1 MQTQK
6 IVEVNEND
14 FIMNPKAKDSG
25 ENEYYSLV
33 DTGDFVDTNNNS
45 RVLEK
50 NINKAIAKKLIR
62 EDGSVRYLVKI
73 NNAGKLYNPISIYG
87 QEKPNTFLDKVCK
100 TDSKFKDVNAKAFNL
115 YISFLTTKNL
125 SYLHNAERELG

>member
-1 MQTQK
+1 MKTQK
-6 IVEVNEND
+6 ITEVNEDD
-14 FIMNPKAKDSG
+14 FIMNPKAKDPV
-25 ENEYYSLV
+25 ENEYYCLV
-33 DTGDFVDTNNNS
+33 DTGDFIDTNKNS
-45 RVLEK
+45 RLLEK
-50 NINKAIAKKLIR
+50 NTEKALAKKIIR
-62 EDGSVRYLVKI
+62 EDGSIRYLVKI

-100 TDSKFKDVNAKAFNL
+100 SDSKFKDVNAKAFSL

>member
-1 MQTQK
+1 MKTQK
-6 IVEVNEND
+6 ITEVNEND
-14 FIMNPKAKDSG
+14 FIMNPKSKNLG

-33 DTGDFVDTNNNS
+33 DTGDFIDTNNNA
-45 RVLEK
+45 RVLED
-50 NINKAIAKKLIR
+50 NIHKALAKKIIR

-73 NNAGKLYNPISIYG
+73 NNAGKLYNPVSIYG